1 MECFGFFSQNQK
13 TDRVTLQE
21 TVKRN
26 GHKRQSSKLSGR
38 VFSRSEPLVITM
50 MNVFA
55 PSIRGEIEIV
65 RQQIGQLSRGLSPED
80 ALHNMRLLRNSM
92 FLLQVVVKS
101 KTKYN
106 ILRFKPRDFEFRN
119 SLNILMVGI
128 SFRLM

>member
-1 MECFGFFSQNQK
+1 
-13 TDRVTLQE
+13 
-21 TVKRN
+21 
-26 GHKRQSSKLSGR
+26 
-38 VFSRSEPLVITM
+38 M